1 MENKIK
7 LNRDNSERTDEIEQQ
22 IEIYKTIIDIITSLI
37 NRQELK
43 LKFIESQIKMN
54 YGKNDDVYISINLIK
69 LDLTKINIDE
79 LKRCLI
85 LYNNYLLREQGYL
98 DNALN
103 PNKRF
108 KPN

>member
-7 LNRDNSERTDEIEQQ
+7 LNRDNSERTDEIEEQ
-22 IEIYKTIIDIITSLI
+22 IENYKTIIDMIISLI

-43 LKFIESQIKMN
+43 LKFTESQIKMN
-54 YGKNDDVYISINLIK
+54 YGKNDDVYISINLLK
-69 LDLTKINIDE
+69 KDLTHINIDE
-79 LKRCLI
+79 LKRVLI

-103 PNKRF
+103 QNKRF
-108 KPN
+108 KTN